1 MTKTMVRLA
10 VPAAAMLVAA
20 AVFTVVHSAAGV
32 DLAARTGAEVQHIT
46 LPAVLI
52 AAAVSAVAGWAL
64 LALLERLTT
73 RARVVWTMSA
83 VAVVLLSLLAG
94 PTAGVTVGAK
104 AGLALLHLAVGA
116 VVIGGMRWSSR

>member
-20 AVFTVVHSAAGV
+20 AVFTVVHSTAGV
-32 DLAARTGAEVQHIT
+32 DLAARTGTAVQHIT

-73 RARVVWTMSA
+73 RARPVWTMSA
-83 VAVVLLSLLAG
+83 VAVVLLSLLVG
-94 PTAGVTVGAK
+94 PTAGVTVAAK
-104 AGLALLHLAVGA
+104 VGLALLHLAVGA